1 MFSVPKGSTLRTTL
15 RAAIAL
21 AAVLLLATACGSK
34 SGSTTD
40 ASSPLTIDVTIN
52 GTSITPNGTRI
63 DAHTGQKIVL
73 HVTSD
78 TAHEIHVH
86 SGGAGQPIEVAKGTH
101 DYSFTI
107 SRPGTV
113 EVEVEEL
120 KETLFQLEVR

>member
-1 MFSVPKGSTLRTTL
+1 MRTTF

-21 AAVLLLATACGSK
+21 AAVLLLATACGTKAGS
-34 SGSTTD
+34 STTD
-40 ASSPLTIDVTIN
+40 TSKPLTIDVTIN

-63 DAHTGQKIVL
+63 DAAVDQKIVL

-78 TAHEIHVH
+78 GAHEIHVH
-86 SGGAGQPIEVAKGTH
+86 SGGAGQPIEVSKGTH

-107 SRPGTV
+107 TRPGQV

>member
-1 MFSVPKGSTLRTTL
+1 MRTTL

-34 SGSTTD
+34 SGATAD
-40 ASSPLTIDVTIN
+40 AGTPLTIAVTIN
-52 GTSITPNGTRI
+52 GSSITPNGTRI
-63 DAHTGQKIVL
+63 DAAVGQKIVL

-107 SRPGTV
+107 DRPGTV

>member
-1 MFSVPKGSTLRTTL
+1 MRPTL

-63 DAHTGQKIVL
+63 DATTGQKIVL

-86 SGGAGQPIEVAKGTH
+86 SGGAGQPIEVAEGTH